1 MMKSYIGRLLLMFQ
15 DTSEIR
21 QGGLISR
28 LSGLVVTFI
37 LTIDHFTVFESP
49 FHRFRLELF
58 T

>member
-1 MMKSYIGRLLLMFQ
+1 MKSYVGRLLLLLK

-21 QGGLISR
+21 QDGLISR
-28 LSGLVVTFI
+28 LSGFVVTFI
-37 LTIDHFTVFESP
+37 LAVDHFTVFESP